1 MRIKS
6 WSVFSIALFV
16 MSALLAGYAAWAFV
30 QCYRDISEATAAG
43 QLAIS
48 GNEFS
53 IAGFYMTNSIQYAV
67 FAVLLFSAGWLGR
80 FASASSPTRALE
92 VVSPSSSGRRE
103 EDERLDE
110 WFREMGSR

>member
-6 WSVFSIALFV
+6 WPVFSIVLFV
-16 MSALLAGYAAWAFV
+16 MSAVLAAYAAWAFV

-67 FAVLLFSAGWLGR
+67 FAVLLFSAGWLAR
-80 FASASSPTRALE
+80 VTKASSPARAAE
-92 VVSPSSSGRRE
+92 VGSPSPSGRRE